1 MTRNFTIQSLLSL
14 VSPAVESYDGNGT
27 PSYAQLNVD
36 AIQPLVTPCFEHATT
51 DDIHRQSMIAFMVW
65 NIYIACLDNELEES
79 IDDDLVWCYLND
91 IDWSLIEDHELE
103 QWLSVDR
110 MQWFQPD
117 ANIDHKSILKAA
129 QAEHL
134 FVARKFLKT
143 LGELI

>member
-1 MTRNFTIQSLLSL
+1 MLFRS
-14 VSPAVESYDGNGT
+14 
-27 PSYAQLNVD
+27 
-36 AIQPLVTPCFEHATT
+36 
-51 DDIHRQSMIAFMVW
+51 
-65 NIYIACLDNELEES
+65 CLDNELEES

-129 QAEHL
+129 QAEYL